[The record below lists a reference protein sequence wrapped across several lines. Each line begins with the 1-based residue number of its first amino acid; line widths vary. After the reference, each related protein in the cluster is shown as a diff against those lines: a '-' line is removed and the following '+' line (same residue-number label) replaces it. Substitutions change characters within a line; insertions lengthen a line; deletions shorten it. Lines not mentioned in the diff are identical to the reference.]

1 MDPQLLD
8 DIRCQWYKLER
19 LRENYSMMYGGDDR
33 AWNILY
39 DDFMNVYKF
48 IDDFEDGLS
57 IEFIVCAWWAS
68 LTPED
73 RDKMFV

>member
-1 MDPQLLD
+1 
-8 DIRCQWYKLER
+8 
-19 LRENYSMMYGGDDR
+19 MMYGGDNR

-48 IDDFEDGLS
+48 TDDFEDGLS
-57 IEFIVCAWWAS
+57 IEFIVRIWWAS

>member
-1 MDPQLLD
+1 MLD
-8 DIRCQWYKLER
+8 R
-19 LRENYSMMYGGDDR
+19 LHENYSMMYGGDNR

-48 IDDFEDGLS
+48 TDDFEDGLS
-57 IEFIVCAWWAS
+57 IEFIVRIWWAS

>member
-1 MDPQLLD
+1 MDPKLRME
-8 DIRCQWYKLER
+8 IECQWYKLHKIHS
-19 LRENYSMMYGGDDR
+19 NYSMMYGGEDR

-48 IDDFEDGLS
+48 VDDFEDGIS
-57 IEFIVCAWWAS
+57 PEFIVRVWWAS
-68 LTPED
+68 LSPED

>member
-1 MDPQLLD
+1 MDPILKN
-8 DIRCQWYKLER
+8 DIECQWYKLDR
-19 LRENYSMMYGGDDR
+19 LHENYSMMYGGDDR

-48 IDDFEDGLS
+48 ADEFEDGLS
-57 IEFIVCAWWAS
+57 IEFIVRIWWAS

-73 RDKMFV
+73 RDKMIV

>member
-1 MDPQLLD
+1 MDPLLLD
-8 DIRCQWYKLER
+8 EIRCQWYKLDR
-19 LRENYSMMYGGDDR
+19 LHENYSMMYGGDDR

-57 IEFIVCAWWAS
+57 IEFIVRIWWAS